1 MPSNDTKIIADILFF
16 LLLIFPCTVL
26 AAPPDYLEVTGYAN
40 VVEGRK
46 DLARESAIQNAFRRA
61 VEQTVGV
68 MIQSESV
75 VDNFELIKDKI
86 SSQSAGYIKKY
97 TISKENFDGDICTVE
112 IKALVSRV
120 KLEKGLDS
128 FGFMM
133 KKMGKPRIV
142 MLLSEQNVSQDQP
155 SYWWGGNSV
164 DMGVAENTMVTR
176 LLQKDFNF
184 VDRDAILANL
194 KQEGL
199 QGKLYA
205 NISNDAA
212 IRILASG
219 EAEIA
224 IIGQAYAKAGAN
236 GAAGTNFKPCQAT
249 VSARAI
255 NTDNG
260 EVLASFTA
268 TAMVAHVN
276 PSAGGAQ
283 ALEKAAGECA
293 DKLQK
298 QIVQKWKRRVTSSG
312 TITLVA
318 SGLKYEDL
326 QEFMAQ
332 IKEHIDEL
340 EDVNERSFSGDTARM
355 DLEISGTAKEIAAGI
370 SNMEFKG
377 GIVKVTSLSA
387 NVLELQISRK
397 QQD

>member
-224 IIGQAYAKAGAN
+224 IIGQAYAKADAN
-236 GAAGTNFKPCQAT
+236 GAAGTNFKPCKAT

-387 NVLELQISRK
+387 NVLELQISRN